1 LRSRQIL
8 FKQHGMTGTALIADI
23 GGTNVRFALLQPS
36 GEITDSLVLSCAD
49 YPHVNEAIAD
59 YYSKIKPAHQPD
71 AAAFA
76 VAAPPHDAFIK
87 FVNQPWEFYLR
98 DVKERHGF
106 RVFKVV
112 NDFTA
117 VALSLPHLADGDRR
131 QIGGGAPQAGYP
143 LTVLGPGTGLGVST
157 LVPARDPK
165 YIILTNNEGGHFTI
179 PPMTDRESD
188 VLQVLR
194 RRFNHVSAE
203 RVLSGPGLANI
214 YEALRELDGLDRQH
228 LEPAEITSR
237 ALASTEPH
245 AHEALEMFC
254 AFLGT
259 AASNVCI
266 TAAAYGGVYLAGGIL
281 PRIENFFE
289 DSKFRKRFETKGR
302 FSHYLEVAPTYLIK
316 HPLPAFVGLKAL
328 LRDL

>member
-1 LRSRQIL
+1 
-8 FKQHGMTGTALIADI
+8 MTGTALLADI
-23 GGTNVRFALLQPS
+23 GGTNVRFALLQAS

-49 YPHVNEAIAD
+49 YPHVNDAITD
-59 YYSKIKPAHQPD
+59 YYARTQPAVLPD

-76 VAAPPHDAFIK
+76 VAAPPHEAFIK

-98 DVKERHGF
+98 DVKERHHLK
-106 RVFKVV
+106 VFKVV

-117 VALSLPHLADGDRR
+117 VALSLPHLGDADRQ
-131 QIGGGAPQAGYP
+131 QIGEGVPQAGYP

-157 LVPARDPK
+157 LVPAKDPK

-188 VLQVLR
+188 VLTVLR

-203 RVLSGPGLANI
+203 RVLSGPGLVNI
-214 YEALRELDGLDRQH
+214 YEALRELDGLDKLH
-228 LEPAEITSR
+228 LEPAEITR
-237 ALASTEPH
+237 RGLANSEPQ
-245 AHEALEMFC
+245 AHEALDMFC

-281 PRIENFFE
+281 PRIAGFFE

-302 FSHYLEVAPTYLIK
+302 FSHYLEAAPTYVIR

-328 LRDL
+328 VLDL